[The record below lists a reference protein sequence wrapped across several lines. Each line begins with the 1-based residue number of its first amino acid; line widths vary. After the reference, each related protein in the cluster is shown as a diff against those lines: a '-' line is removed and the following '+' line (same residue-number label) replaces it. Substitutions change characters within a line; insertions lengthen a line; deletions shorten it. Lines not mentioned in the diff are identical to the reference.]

1 MTDSGGQWW
10 RETAVAV
17 GVWLVGTLVVF
28 DLPHHLG
35 RNPASIEGHALAL
48 AGLFV
53 GLAVVVACGAALR
66 RRRALVSAV
75 LVGVVATWLV
85 FVQRAALY
93 GTPFTFG
100 LLDGDSGRLTG
111 MATYYSQTWSSSDVF
126 NVGAPNQYPPLFPWL
141 VGRLSDL
148 TGRDAWR
155 LMAPVSVVLF
165 SGSVVVSFALW
176 RRMTSGPVAAMI
188 SIAVLAGY
196 TSTGKSFVVLAVA
209 IFIPLALL
217 VVGDAEAGRLH
228 WAAAG
233 LLAGVVVL
241 LYYGVIVFAA
251 PSLAA
256 LIFIRMRSSSSRRHE
271 VAYLLKVSAT
281 AFVVASWYVMPV
293 VWAAL
298 TTGES
303 EQDQS
308 LITAGL
314 IDPLPPF
321 RAVSPLTAL
330 QFVGFCGV
338 LALWRKRWWSASLA
352 PFVGGLVVFWGVA
365 QVGLAA
371 TGNTLLLQY
380 VPRVLGP
387 VLAASGV
394 LVCHEVVQLAS
405 GRFPADELRRGV
417 LVVAA
422 SLSIWLL
429 VPIGWLVMPSLDWNK
444 ENNAT
449 LAHLAAAPDGRSS
462 AFAPA
467 ELATNGFPLRR
478 ISAMVRAGARPI
490 VLSAT
495 QALHVFL
502 PWPSYLQL
510 EPGMSSSSSREAEIV
525 RLAHTLD
532 PTAFAEL
539 SASLQHGSID
549 VFVLRDEGEQWM
561 WRDVAFVP
569 RQFGTDEFVLSH
581 DAPSGLVIAVRTSLS
596 AGDS

>member
-1 MTDSGGQWW
+1 VTGAGGRWW
-10 RETAVAV
+10 REVAVASA
-17 GVWLVGTLVVF
+17 VWLVGSLVVF
-28 DLPHHLG
+28 DLPRHLG

-53 GLAVVVACGAALR
+53 GASVVVACGASLR
-66 RRRALVSAV
+66 RHLELVSAV
-75 LVGVVATWLV
+75 IVGVVATWLV

-148 TGRDAWR
+148 AGRDAWR
-155 LMAPVSVVLF
+155 LMAPMSIVLF

-217 VVGDAEAGRLH
+217 VFGEAEAGRLH
-228 WAAAG
+228 WAVAG

-256 LIFIRMRSSSSRRHE
+256 LILIRMRRSPSRRHDVVYWTK
-271 VAYLLKVSAT
+271 VAAT
-281 AFVVASWYVMPV
+281 AFVVASWYLVPV
-293 VWAAL
+293 LWAMV
-298 TTGES
+298 TTGET

-321 RAVSPLTAL
+321 RALSPLTAL
-330 QFVGFCGV
+330 QFVGLCGV
-338 LALWRKRWWSASLA
+338 VALWRKRWWSASLA
-352 PFVGGLVVFWGVA
+352 PFVCGLVAFWGIA

-371 TGNTLLLQY
+371 TGHTLLLQY

-394 LVCHEVVQLAS
+394 LVCNEVLRLAA
-405 GRFPADELRRGV
+405 GRFPTDVTRRGAV
-417 LVVAA
+417 AVAA

-429 VPIGWLVMPSLDWNK
+429 VPITWLVMPSLDWNTG
-444 ENNAT
+444 NNAT
-449 LAHLAAAPDGRSS
+449 LAHLAAAPDGTSS
-462 AFAPA
+462 AFVPA

-478 ISAMVRAGARPI
+478 VSAMVRADARPI

-502 PWPSYLQL
+502 PWPNYLQL
-510 EPGMSSSSSREAEIV
+510 EPGMSSSSSREAEVV

-532 PTAFAEL
+532 PAAFAEL

-549 VFVLRDEGEQWM
+549 VFVLRDEGDRWL

-569 RQFGTDEFVLSH
+569 QQFGKGEFVLSY
-581 DAPSGLVIAVRTSLS
+581 DAPSGLVIAVRTSIS
-596 AGDS
+596 AAGS